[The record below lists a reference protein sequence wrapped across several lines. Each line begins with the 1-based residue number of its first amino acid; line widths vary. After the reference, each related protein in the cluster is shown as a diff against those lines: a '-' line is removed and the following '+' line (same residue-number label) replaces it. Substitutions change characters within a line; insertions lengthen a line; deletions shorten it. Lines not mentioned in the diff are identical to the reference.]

1 MNIEVKEK
9 FDTYSV
15 QAKKKLLE
23 IRQAI
28 FDVAHDDAVGE
39 VTETLKWGEPSYLV
53 KNGSTIR
60 IDWKIKK
67 PNQISIFF
75 NCKTSLVS
83 TFREIY
89 GDRLDT
95 VGNRELVFLVSDALP
110 MLEMKACLSM
120 ALRYHSIKHL
130 PLLGA

>member
-1 MNIEVKEK
+1 MNIEVKET
-9 FDTYSV
+9 FDAYPAH
-15 QAKKKLLE
+15 AKEKLLE
-23 IRQAI
+23 IRKAI

-39 VTETLKWGEPSYLV
+39 ITETLKWGEPSYLV
-53 KNGSTIR
+53 KKGSTIR

-67 PNQISIFF
+67 PNQVSIFF

-89 GDRLDT
+89 GDRLHT
-95 VGNRELVFLVSDALP
+95 VGDREVVFMISDTLP
-110 MLEMKACLSM
+110 MLEMKACISM